1 MRKTTKDHG
10 LSGAVLVALIVAAVM
25 LLLAGGL
32 LVGYFGG
39 GGTDAFA
46 TGFVVIYALILL
58 AIAVGVIAAL
68 VQRWRE
74 VRGGE
79 EDEAKK
85 Y

>member
-1 MRKTTKDHG
+1 MRKTTKGHG
-10 LSGAVLVALIVAAVM
+10 LTGAVLAAVMIAAIM

-32 LVGYFGG
+32 LISYFGG
-39 GGTDAFA
+39 EADAFA
-46 TGFVVIYALILL
+46 TGLVVVYALVFL
-58 AIAVGVIAAL
+58 AIAVGVVVAL
-68 VQRWRE
+68 IQRWRE